1 MNDLLFFIAGLFI
14 GGSAVFFIMLRQQ
27 KTMKRMTEELLQKS
41 MEDRLNEYE
50 RLLAQLR
57 DSFGSLSM
65 EALSKNTNEF
75 LKLAKETFST
85 QTQMNAKTLD
95 NKKELIDLSLKN
107 MKTELSKVQEIIQQ
121 VEKERKQSFGALSE
135 QLKSSAEQTRQLREV
150 TNQLT
155 VALSSSQ
162 MRGQW
167 GERMAEDVLRLAG
180 FMEGINYLKQ
190 TSGMDTKDRPDF
202 TFLLPNNLKVNMDV
216 KFPFTNYLAYLNAKS
231 EGEKERF
238 KTAFLRDV
246 RKRVKEVRTRNYIN
260 PADNTVDYVIVFIP
274 NEQVYAFINENDSG
288 LLDEALRNKVILSS
302 PITLYAILAVIRQA
316 VDNFNLERTA
326 AQILSLLGEFNK
338 QWEKFKGTMD
348 KMGQKLDDA
357 RKEFQHLITTRTR
370 QLERPLVKLENLRT
384 PDGNLLKPVQTDE
397 DQ

>member
-1 MNDLLFFIAGLFI
+1 MNDIFFFTAGLFV
-14 GGSAVFFIMLRQQ
+14 GGLAVFLIMLRQQ
-27 KTMKRMTEELLQKS
+27 KTIKRMTEELLQKS
-41 MEDRLNEYE
+41 MEDRINEYE

-65 EALSKNTNEF
+65 EALSKNTDEF
-75 LKLAKETFST
+75 LKLAKEAFSN
-85 QTQMNAKTLD
+85 QSQMNAKTLD
-95 NKKELIDLSLKN
+95 SKKELIDLSLKN
-107 MKTELSKVQEIIQQ
+107 MKNELNKVQEIIQQ
-121 VEKERKQSFGALSE
+121 VEKERKQSFGSLSE

-155 VALSSSQ
+155 MALSSSQ
-162 MRGQW
+162 IRGQW

-190 TSGMDTKDRPDF
+190 TSGANTSDRPDF
-202 TFLLPNNLKVNMDV
+202 TFLLPHNLKVNMDV
-216 KFPFTNYLAYLNAKS
+216 KFPFSNYLAYLNAES
-231 EGEKERF
+231 ESDKARY

-246 RKRVKEVRTRNYIN
+246 RQRIKEVHSRNYIN

-288 LLDEALRNKVILSS
+288 ILDEALRNKVILSS

-316 VDNFNLERTA
+316 VDNFNLEHTA

-357 RKEFQHLITTRTR
+357 QKEFQHLVTTRTR

-384 PDGNLLKPVQTDE
+384 PDGNLLKSAPADE
-397 DQ
+397 T